1 MHPQTS
7 NKPFAQMA
15 ESVDALVSNTSGF
28 TSIPVRPRVWV
39 PKRIQQM
46 LSPFFVAYFHTH
58 RKKDLPLPHIIQ
70 AGTTMRL
77 FFLLLSLCTLTAYA
91 QVPTLEPKY
100 ISRFPNVNIE
110 KIDAL
115 RHDERDYETL
125 SQKEK
130 KLLNFIE
137 EDRVLWHFYGGG
149 CSWYCGG
156 IIDTVTA
163 SSSLTEEFIAN
174 NAHDFRVATAWIDG
188 SKENAI
194 RESITYH
201 FPGNCPRITGIS
213 IHNGYVKDKKLWK
226 QYSRVKKLL
235 MYYNNQ
241 PYAILNLKDTRD
253 CQDFEVGIL
262 GNEIKEDT
270 PAWTIKFEILEVY
283 PGKKSSHAAITEIY
297 FDGIDVH

>member
-1 MHPQTS
+1 
-7 NKPFAQMA
+7 MA

-70 AGTTMRL
+70 TDTTMRL

-91 QVPTLEPKY
+91 QIQSLEPKR
-100 ISRFPNVNIE
+100 ITPIPNINLEKCEQLVYEAEEVRNYYTMSKKEQKLIDMAEEIE
-110 KIDAL
+110 GAL
-115 RHDERDYETL
+115 A
-125 SQKEK
+125 
-130 KLLNFIE
+130 
-137 EDRVLWHFYGGG
+137 HFYSPS

-188 SKENAI
+188 SKENTI
-194 RESITYH
+194 GESITYH

-226 QYSRVKKLL
+226 QYGRVKKLL

-262 GNEIKEDT
+262 GNEIKEGT
-270 PAWTIKFEILEVY
+270 PDWTIKFEILEIY